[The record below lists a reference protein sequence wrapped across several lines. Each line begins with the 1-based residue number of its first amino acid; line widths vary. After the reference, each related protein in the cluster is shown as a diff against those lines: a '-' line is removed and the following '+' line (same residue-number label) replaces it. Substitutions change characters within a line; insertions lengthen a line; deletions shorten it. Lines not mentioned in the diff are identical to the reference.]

1 MAIRKGKD
9 SATEKKSWF
18 RKIFRVSPFL
28 KRAVM
33 PTLFI
38 LLGGLLFNLDRMG
51 NADVTLLKYKNFL
64 PGIVRRFLPGGTA
77 GTGSAIPDQVLDGR
91 IIEVYDGDTATL
103 LTKDNLKYKIRFF
116 GIDAPEA
123 AQDFGDKSRD
133 ALREKIL
140 GKDVTVKVAAVD
152 PYGRSVGRV
161 FLGGR
166 YINQEM
172 AAEGMAWYYAD
183 YAKNEY
189 DLAAAQHEAKQHSR
203 GLWRTESPQPPWEWR
218 RDHKK

>member
-9 SATEKKSWF
+9 STTGKTSWL
-18 RKIFRVSPFL
+18 RRIFRVPSFI
-28 KRAVM
+28 KRTIM
-33 PTLFI
+33 PVLLI

-51 NADVTLLKYKNFL
+51 NADVALLKYKNFL

-77 GTGSAIPDQVLDGR
+77 AQGSAIPDQVLDGR

-103 LTKDNLKYKIRFF
+103 LTKDDLKYKIRFF

-123 AQDFGDKSRD
+123 AQDFGVKSRD

-140 GKDVTVKVAAVD
+140 GQDVTVKVAAVD
-152 PYGRSVGRV
+152 TYGRSVGRV
-161 FLGGR
+161 FRGGR
-166 YINQEM
+166 YINLEM

-189 DLAAAQHEAKQHSR
+189 DLAAAQREAQQHSR
-203 GLWRTESPQPPWEWR
+203 GLWHTASPQPPWEWR
-218 RDHKK
+218 REHKK

>member
-9 SATEKKSWF
+9 STTGKTSWL
-18 RKIFRVSPFL
+18 RRIFRVPSFI
-28 KRAVM
+28 KRTIM
-33 PTLFI
+33 PVLLI

-51 NADVTLLKYKNFL
+51 NADVALLKYKNFL

-77 GTGSAIPDQVLDGR
+77 AQGSAIPDQVLDGR

-103 LTKDNLKYKIRFF
+103 LTKDDLKYKIRFF

-123 AQDFGDKSRD
+123 AQDFGVKSRD

-140 GKDVTVKVAAVD
+140 GQDVTVKVAAVD
-152 PYGRSVGRV
+152 TYGRSVGRV
-161 FLGGR
+161 FRGGR
-166 YINQEM
+166 YINLEM
-172 AAEGMAWYYAD
+172 AAEGMAWYYPD

-189 DLAAAQHEAKQHSR
+189 DLAAAQHEAKQHAR
-203 GLWRTESPQPPWEWR
+203 GLWRTESPQPPWE
-218 RDHKK
+218 